1 METILLVED
10 DEMISEIYEKKLVQS
25 GYAVELSTNGE
36 DAVKKMQVNTYDL
49 VLLDLVLPGL
59 NGISVLQKLSHD
71 GKNKLPSPTVV
82 FSNLN
87 DSDNQEA
94 AFRYGASG
102 FLPKSQFN
110 PSELAQEVQ
119 RHIRESQEREK
130 NDQKRVQDDNS
141 DQGEMSNDTIQQKH
155 ILFVEDEEVFV
166 NLFVDRLEKEGY
178 RVTVAETGV
187 EALEVLEKETID
199 IVVTDVLLPTM
210 RGDEFIMKIRH
221 NESLQQL
228 PILVISASATDE
240 QVAMIN
246 AVGVQGFFLK
256 TRITPSELVTNIK
269 NIIG

>member
-25 GYAVELSTNGE
+25 GYSVELSMNGE
-36 DAVKKMQVNTYDL
+36 DAVKKMQAKTYNL

-71 GKNKLPSPTVV
+71 GKNKLPSPTIV

-87 DSDNQEA
+87 DPDNQEA

-110 PSELAQEVQ
+110 PSELVQEVQ

-130 NDQKRVQDDNS
+130 NDQKRSQDNHS
-141 DQGEMSNDTIQQKH
+141 HQSEMVDVIQQKH

-166 NLFVDRLEKEGY
+166 SLFVDRLKKEGY
-178 RVTVAETGV
+178 RVTVAQTGV
-187 EALEVLEKETID
+187 EALDVLKKEGVD

-221 NESLQQL
+221 NEELKSL

-256 TRITPSELVTNIK
+256 TRITPSELAMNIK